1 MRIRIPRP
9 EDLVVY
15 KLVASR
21 PLDLDDAEGL
31 MVLHGATMDLV
42 RIKAIVREFAALLDD
57 DERPKSLDRLL
68 ARTGLKG

>member
-1 MRIRIPRP
+1 
-9 EDLVVY
+9 LVVY

-42 RIKAIVREFAALLDD
+42 RIKAIVGEFAALLDD
-57 DERPKSLDRLL
+57 DERPKSLDRLM